1 MQILPNI
8 IFALLFVSAVIVM
21 AKSELSAIRHYVL
34 RCIKERRLI
43 LPKLSQVGLTSAFI
57 AIALLLA
64 FVTYQS
70 LYAVNDTTVK
80 GHDVGLFVH
89 VMRYAFFGAMG
100 ILFAKAVWESVL
112 AKFRG
117 SK

>member
-1 MQILPNI
+1 METFANI
-8 IFALLFVSAVIVM
+8 IFALLFVCTAILI
-21 AKSELSAIRHYVL
+21 AKSELSVIRHYVL

-43 LPKLSQVGLTSAFI
+43 LPKLSQVGLSSAFI

-64 FVTYQS
+64 YVMYES
-70 LYAVNDTTVK
+70 LSAVNETTVK
-80 GHDVGLFVH
+80 GHEVGLLVH

-112 AKFRG
+112 AKFRD